1 MKLFQCQN
9 CRNPVFFENN
19 SCEKCGHYLGYVDS
33 ENKLFSLAPTLAAWV
48 LDQKDQQAYRFCKNH
63 EFNTCNWLVSAND
76 QTGFCS
82 ACKLNKTIPNLENPK
97 NLKKWRRIE
106 LAKHRLIFQLQQL
119 GLPIISKI
127 TNEEV
132 GFCFEFLSRKDATLE
147 EAKTMMT
154 GHANGL
160 ITILVSEADS
170 VLREQM
176 KLQMKE
182 RYRTLLGH
190 FRHEV
195 GHYYWERLIQI
206 DNTQLENFRALFG
219 DERASYAEALKNHYK
234 NGAPKKWRETF
245 ISKYAASHP
254 WEDWAET
261 WSHYLHIMDTLE
273 TAYYFGLAAHPKL
286 ENMEYMGMN
295 ASFDPYRETN
305 FKKIIR
311 AAIPMFFSINS
322 INRSMGIA
330 DIYPFVIP
338 KPVIRKMKF
347 IHNLLRAQRS

>member
-1 MKLFQCQN
+1 MT
-9 CRNPVFFENN
+9 N
-19 SCEKCGHYLGYVDS
+19 SK
-33 ENKLFSLAPTLAAWV
+33 KLFSLDPTLVEWV
-48 LDQKDQQAYRFCKNH
+48 LEQRGNQAYQFCKNH
-63 EFNTCNWLVSAND
+63 EFNTCNWLVATND
-76 QTGFCS
+76 QTGFCT

-127 TNEEV
+127 TNEEE

-206 DNTQLENFRALFG
+206 DNTQLENFRMLFG
-219 DERASYAEALKNHYK
+219 HERASYAEALENHYK
-234 NGAPKKWRETF
+234 NGAPKKWRKKF

-273 TAYYFGLAAHPKL
+273 TAYHFGLAAHPKL
-286 ENMEYMGMN
+286 ENMEYMGMD
-295 ASFDPYRETN
+295 ASFDPYREPS
-305 FKKIIR
+305 FKKIIQ